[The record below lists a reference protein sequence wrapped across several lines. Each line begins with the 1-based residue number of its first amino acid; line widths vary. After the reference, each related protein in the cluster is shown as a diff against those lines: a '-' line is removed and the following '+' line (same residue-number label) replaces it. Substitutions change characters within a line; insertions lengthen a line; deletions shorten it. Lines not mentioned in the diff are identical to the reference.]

1 MKTIKIKSATLSA
14 RTLKVSYDE
23 TIADETMTVT
33 NEYTVNKGTLCHEDL
48 IHALD
53 RLKPHFAML
62 CDLKEVSGIEELIVD
77 LDRYDFGESL
87 DKIFIAGIRV
97 SYNLKGEV
105 LTIIGGKTTGKGRI
119 LNLCAPG
126 VADIDTEYPYVSELF
141 EVLENIRAEI
151 RAYLFE
157 GKCAI
162 KQAEFDFDEDISS
175 VEGDEPEGSEE
186 PTGPVA
192 AEAPAETESAHFP
205 KRGRKKGGKS
215 VKLSA

>member
-1 MKTIKIKSATLSA
+1 MKAIRIKSATLSA

-23 TIADETMTVT
+23 TVYDGATSVT

-53 RLKPHFAML
+53 RLKPHMAIL
-62 CDLKEVSGIEELIVD
+62 CELKEVSGIEELIID

-87 DKIFIAGIRV
+87 DKVFIGGIKV

-105 LTIIGGKTTGKGRI
+105 LTIFGGKTTSKGRV

-126 VADIDTEYPYVSELF
+126 VADIDVDYPYVSELF

-151 RAYLFE
+151 NAYLFE
-157 GKCAI
+157 GKCAV
-162 KQAEFDFDEDISS
+162 KQAELDFDEDISG
-175 VEGDEPEGSEE
+175 VEGDAPEE
-186 PTGPVA
+186 A
-192 AEAPAETESAHFP
+192 AEPAQQPVEASAEADP
-205 KRGRKKGGKS
+205 ALSKRGRKKNKS

>member
-14 RTLKVSYDE
+14 RTLKVAFDE
-23 TIADETMTVT
+23 TVSDAAMTVT
-33 NEYTVNKGTLCHEDL
+33 NEYTVNKGTLCHDDL
-48 IHALD
+48 LHALD

-62 CDLKEVSGIEELIVD
+62 CDLKEVSGIEDMVVD

-87 DKIFIAGIRV
+87 DKVFIGGIKI

-105 LTIIGGKTTGKGRI
+105 LTIFGGKTTGKGRV

-126 VADIDTEYPYVSELF
+126 VADIDAEYPYVSDLF
-141 EVLENIRAEI
+141 EILENIRAEV

-162 KQAEFDFDEDISS
+162 KQAEFDFDEDIAG
-175 VEGDEPEGSEE
+175 VEGEQGHESAESEE
-186 PTGPVA
+186 PTA
-192 AEAPAETESAHFP
+192 AEAPAKLP
-205 KRGRKKGGKS
+205 KRGRKKGKS